1 MNSIRKLV
9 GIGAGA
15 SALCVMAL
23 VVASASVTAHTSG
36 PWEGKAASTAVAAEP
51 APSAACVAAR
61 QAIVTARADDRNED
75 MSEKLAAGQPGA
87 DQTKDVSEDKTEKA
101 ARVALWDT
109 VRTACAETKA
119 TEAAEPPATPP
130 SSACV
135 SAKQALKNALV
146 AEKAHEMSE
155 KGTTTEHSSADRQE
169 DQAEFAAI
177 KSLWQKAATACGFSS
192 EAFEHHSR

>member
-23 VVASASVTAHTSG
+23 VMASTSVTAHTSG
-36 PWEGKAASTAVAAEP
+36 PSEREGAPTAAAAEP

-61 QAIVTARADDRNED
+61 QAIVKARADDRTQD

-101 ARVALWDT
+101 AREALWDT
-109 VRTACAETKA
+109 ARTACAESKA
-119 TEAAEPPATPP
+119 AEATEPPATPP

-135 SAKQALKNALV
+135 AAKQALKNAFV
-146 AEKAHEMSE
+146 AEKAHELSE
-155 KGTTTEHSSADRQE
+155 KGSTTEHSAADRQE

-177 KSLWQKAATACGFSS
+177 KSLW
-192 EAFEHHSR
+192 